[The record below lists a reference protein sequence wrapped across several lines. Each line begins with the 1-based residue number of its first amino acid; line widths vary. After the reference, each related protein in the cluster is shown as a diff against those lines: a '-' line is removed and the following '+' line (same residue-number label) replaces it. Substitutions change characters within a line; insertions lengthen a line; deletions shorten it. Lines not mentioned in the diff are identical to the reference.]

1 MWVRID
7 EMSFAADNSGE
18 VINYVRNNA
27 VSMHHGEGF
36 RGFRLLVDRSHA
48 RALNVSY
55 WDTEK
60 GARADTDTGDQA
72 MNPAEAAETTVVR
85 SNVYELAIDAG

>member
-7 EMSFAADNSGE
+7 EMSFAADKSRE
-18 VINYVRNNA
+18 VINYVRNHA

-36 RGFRLLVDRSHA
+36 RGFRLLVDQSHA

-55 WDTEK
+55 WDSEND
-60 GARADTDTGDQA
+60 ARADTAVQA
-72 MNPAEAAETTVVR
+72 MNPADAGGTTVVR

>member
-7 EMSFAADNSGE
+7 EMSFAADQAGE
-18 VINYVRNNA
+18 VINHVRNNA

-36 RGFRLLVDRSHA
+36 RGFRLLVDRSHD

-55 WDTEK
+55 WDTESD
-60 GARADTDTGDQA
+60 ACADTADQG
-72 MNPAEAAETTVVR
+72 MDPAGPAATTVVR